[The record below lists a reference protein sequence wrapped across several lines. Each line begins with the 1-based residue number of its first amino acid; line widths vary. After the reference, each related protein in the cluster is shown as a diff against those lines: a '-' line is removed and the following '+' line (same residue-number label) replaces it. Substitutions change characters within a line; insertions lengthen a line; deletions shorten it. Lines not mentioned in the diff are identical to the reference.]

1 MLPFKTTLF
10 IGAAAALLTAT
21 HIAGAADKTT
31 VTLDTS
37 PVIARP
43 PTPVI
48 AQGYADYSPEDF
60 NKELPAPLLS
70 AEAQDGDILLNQHG
84 FITRGPK
91 RAILRR
97 SSSNAVTWR
106 LRDANNVIVLSGQ
119 SSNFGF
125 DALSGH
131 SVHHIDFSE
140 YKAPGDGYKIQV
152 GTNYSEPFS
161 ILSRPYEQL
170 SKDSLS
176 YFYLSRAGEPV
187 IAAHA
192 PVATPPLTRAAGHV
206 TETVTCFQ
214 GTDFRGTNWP
224 SCGYSKD
231 VSGGWYDAGDY
242 GKYTVSNGITTWTML
257 NIAERRKRVEAR
269 CAMVYQDGDMAMP
282 ENQNGIN
289 DLLDEA
295 RRGIEQML
303 SMQITQT
310 TPVAVTLGEQPEA
323 GPLNLTQINA
333 AGLVHHKVHGEFWP
347 PDLLKPAD
355 DNIARALYPP
365 STTATLHLAAIGAQC
380 ARQFKSIDPVFSAT
394 CLSAAQTAFAAAE
407 ATPNAYAHGNF
418 EGGGGVTDGW
428 AGDEFAWAATE
439 LFLTTRDAD
448 YLADIQNY
456 QGGGYNTSGQ
466 GDMYWGDMQN
476 FGMLALVRDTLNR
489 KDTNYNAAEQNARR
503 DVLILADNYEAQT
516 VNMGY
521 AIPRDVAELYWG
533 SNAAMLYRA
542 MILAHAYELSGESK
556 YYDGVVNVMD
566 YLLGR
571 NPLSQSY
578 IAGYGEQAMERPHHR
593 FWANVRDSSYPK
605 PPAGTISGG
614 PNNTAMV
621 DPIAEDLEGNCTGL
635 TCWTDHEDAYSL
647 NEVSIIWNAALVWV
661 SNWLDTQSTQCSHE
675 PLDPQWGPY

>member
-1 MLPFKTTLF
+1 MFPFKMTLLLS
-10 IGAAAALLTAT
+10 ATAALLTANHVVT
-21 HIAGAADKTT
+21 SIDSST
-31 VTLDTS
+31 VLEPS

-43 PTPVI
+43 PAP
-48 AQGYADYSPEDF
+48 AMPQGRAALSVVVLSD
-60 NKELPAPLLS
+60 NIPLQPLS
-70 AEAQDGDILLNQHG
+70 AEAQNGDVLLNQHG
-84 FITRGPK
+84 FITNGPK
-91 RAILRR
+91 LAVLRR
-97 SSSNAVTWR
+97 NGSDGVTWR
-106 LRDANNVIVLSGQ
+106 LRDENNVIVLTGQ
-119 SSNFGF
+119 SSDFGF

-131 SVHHIDFSE
+131 AVHHIDFSE
-140 YKAPGDGYKIQV
+140 HEAEGEGYRIQV
-152 GTNYSEPFS
+152 GTHYSQPFS
-161 ILSRPYEQL
+161 ISNRPYEQL
-170 SKDSLS
+170 AKDSLS

-192 PVATPPLTRAAGHV
+192 PDVTPPLTRAAGHV
-206 TETVTCFQ
+206 SETVTCFQ
-214 GTDFRGTNWP
+214 GTDSRGTNWP

-231 VSGGWYDAGDY
+231 VTGGWYDAGDY

-257 NIAERRKRVEAR
+257 NIAERRKRAEAR

-282 ENQNGIN
+282 ENQNGVN

-310 TPVAVTLGEQPEA
+310 TPVAVTLGEQPET
-323 GPLNLTQINA
+323 GPLSLTQINA
-333 AGLVHHKVHGEFWP
+333 AGLVHHKVHGEVWL

-355 DNIARALYPP
+355 DNTARALYPP
-365 STTATLHLAAIGAQC
+365 STTATLHLAAVGAQC
-380 ARQFKSIDPVFSAT
+380 ARQFKSIDPAFSAQ
-394 CLSAAQTAFAAAE
+394 CLSAAQAAFEAAE

-439 LFLTTRDAD
+439 LFLTTRDAG

-456 QGGGYNTSGQ
+456 QGDGYNTSGQ
-466 GDMYWGDMQN
+466 GDMFWGDMQN

-489 KDTNYNAAEQNARR
+489 KDMNYNAAEQNARR

-516 VNMGY
+516 TNMGY
-521 AIPRDVAELYWG
+521 AIPRDMADLYWG

-542 MILAHAYELSGESK
+542 MVLAHAYELSGESK

-566 YLLGR
+566 YLMGR

-578 IAGYGEQAMERPHHR
+578 IAGYGDEAMERPHHR
-593 FWANVRDSSYPK
+593 FWANVRDSSFPK
-605 PPAGTISGG
+605 PPAGALSGG

-621 DPIAEDLEGNCTGL
+621 DPIAQELEGNCTGL
-635 TCWTDHEDAYSL
+635 TCWADHEDAYSL

-661 SNWLDTQSTQCSHE
+661 SNWLDTQSTQCSYE